1 MGVCCEAKQRPE
13 DLSDRLPKRETP
25 TQGEKVRTYLMHK
38 QKPMVRYQ
46 TRDEDKSD
54 VVEAL
59 QAVVDTFRETDSLLL
74 AQCRAALEK
83 AKTL

>member
-1 MGVCCEAKQRPE
+1 M
-13 DLSDRLPKRETP
+13 
-25 TQGEKVRTYLMHK
+25 RTHMIHK

-46 TRDEDKSD
+46 TRDEAKRD

-74 AQCRAALEK
+74 AQCKAALEK
-83 AKTL
+83 AKML